1 MTRSVSARCATCP
14 TARLCLA
21 RTLDHGQLDLLAA
34 TVGSADVYDAGEY
47 IYRLGD
53 ATDRLH
59 VVRSGAIRTIALTPS
74 GEEHVTGFH
83 FAGEIFGLMGFTT
96 GAHDDS
102 ALALDK
108 TSICRVRVS
117 DLPQLWS
124 IGCGNA
130 FLMLIGERE
139 KMLTRQRLLLCQ
151 TRAEARVAAFLL
163 QTGELQGR
171 RGGSTWE
178 LYLPM
183 RLTDLANFLGM
194 TLESLSRT
202 MSRMTKAGL
211 LTRQG
216 TAVIVHRPDDLL
228 AVADDWA
235 LSSS

>member
-1 MTRSVSARCATCP
+1 MAKSLPAQCATCP

-21 RTLDHGQLDLLAA
+21 RTLGEAQLELLAE
-34 TVGSADVYDAGEY
+34 TVGTADVYDAGEY

-59 VVRSGAIRTIALTPS
+59 VVRSGAIKSIALTPS
-74 GEEHVTGFH
+74 GDEHVTGFH

-108 TSICRVRVS
+108 TSVCRVRVS
-117 DLPQLWS
+117 DLPRLWS
-124 IGCGNA
+124 IGCDNA

-151 TRAEARVAAFLL
+151 TRAEARLAAFFL
-163 QTGELQGR
+163 QTGEVQAR
-171 RGGSTWE
+171 RGGSSTN

-202 MSRMTKAGL
+202 LSRMTKAGL

-216 TAVIVHRPDDLL
+216 TAFVVHRPDDLL
-228 AVADDWA
+228 AIAGDWA
-235 LSSS
+235 TSS